1 MLGPQQERPRPNFS
15 NMPGM
20 EMDLGNSRI
29 GGEFNI
35 DAGPGLGGAVK
46 KSQMERALE
55 TGDSAGLLA
64 GYGAGLGGPQKSMA
78 PRPASPAPTLGSP
91 GRTMVPGR
99 PAGPAMAPPVGW
111 PGRGTPGQTSVG
123 VPGSGAMR
131 RAGSGAERQGDR
143 FWNGTS
149 ITPQQQAQWAGP
161 AGSRVGTSPMGGS
174 QSWASGSTNPL
185 ATQPGGPPSMGTM
198 TAPAPP
204 PAMSFSPGTATGSLP
219 PMGPPGAPS
228 NNAALVAAAV
238 RSGALQKLPG
248 ESLDQAVMRI
258 LSKMGEGGNL
268 AAARASGGGDSVI
281 RNSLGGM

>member
-55 TGDSAGLLA
+55 MGDSAGLLA

-78 PRPASPAPTLGSP
+78 TRPASPPPVLGSP
-91 GRTMVPGR
+91 GRTMIPKH
-99 PAGPAMAPPVGW
+99 PTNMPTMAPPMA
-111 PGRGTPGQTSVG
+111 PGRTTMGR
-123 VPGSGAMR
+123 PGSGA
-131 RAGSGAERQGDR
+131 ARQGGG
-143 FWNGTS
+143 FWNSTG
-149 ITPQQQAQWAGP
+149 ITPQQQAQWAGA

-174 QSWASGSTNPL
+174 QSWASGPTSQMGTV
-185 ATQPGGPPSMGTM
+185 AARPPVGTM
-198 TAPAPP
+198 TAPSPP
-204 PAMSFSPGTATGSLP
+204 PTMSFGPGTSTGSLP

-258 LSKMGEGGNL
+258 LSKMGEGRNL